1 MRIKFNSNKSMV
13 IWGIIWCITAA
24 IASEFE
30 LSYLF
35 IIPVIYWT
43 FLGSAITD
51 LVVDKDWHGLKR
63 FFNNIND
70 YNSCHCYC
78 FSLLGIVN
86 KTKHNNG
93 YA

>member
-13 IWGIIWCITAA
+13 IWVIIWCITAA
-24 IASEFE
+24 IASAFE

-35 IIPVIYWT
+35 IIPFIYWT

-63 FFNNIND
+63 FLII
-70 YNSCHCYC
+70 STIIIAVIVIV
-78 FSLLGIVN
+78 SL
-86 KTKHNNG
+86 
-93 YA
+93 YWE

>member
-1 MRIKFNSNKSMV
+1 MV

-63 FFNNIND
+63 FLII
-70 YNSCHCYC
+70 STIIIAVIVIV
-78 FSLLGIVN
+78 SL
-86 KTKHNNG
+86 
-93 YA
+93 YWE

>member
-51 LVVDKDWHGLKR
+51 LIVDKDWYGLKR
-63 FFNNIND
+63 FLIK
-70 YNSCHCYC
+70 STIIIAVIVIV
-78 FSLLGIVN
+78 SL
-86 KTKHNNG
+86 
-93 YA
+93 YWE

>member
-13 IWGIIWCITAA
+13 IWGIIWFITAA

-63 FFNNIND
+63 FLII
-70 YNSCHCYC
+70 STIIIAVIVIV
-78 FSLLGIVN
+78 SL
-86 KTKHNNG
+86 
-93 YA
+93 YWE

>member
-51 LVVDKDWHGLKR
+51 LVVDKDWNGLKR
-63 FFNNIND
+63 FLII
-70 YNSCHCYC
+70 STIIIAVIVIV
-78 FSLLGIVN
+78 SL
-86 KTKHNNG
+86 
-93 YA
+93 YWE

>member
-51 LVVDKDWHGLKR
+51 LVVDFKLHVYEDIKKKVKEI
-63 FFNNIND
+63 IN
-70 YNSCHCYC
+70 
-78 FSLLGIVN
+78 
-86 KTKHNNG
+86 
-93 YA
+93 

>member
-1 MRIKFNSNKSMV
+1 MV

-51 LVVDKDWHGLKR
+51 LIVDKDWYGLKR
-63 FFNNIND
+63 FLIK
-70 YNSCHCYC
+70 STIIIAVIVIV
-78 FSLLGIVN
+78 SL
-86 KTKHNNG
+86 
-93 YA
+93 YWE

>member
-63 FFNNIND
+63 FLII
-70 YNSCHCYC
+70 STIIIAVIVIV
-78 FSLLGIVN
+78 SL
-86 KTKHNNG
+86 
-93 YA
+93 YRE

>member
-63 FFNNIND
+63 FLII
-70 YNSCHCYC
+70 STIIIAVIVIV
-78 FSLLGIVN
+78 SL
-86 KTKHNNG
+86 
-93 YA
+93 YWE